1 MPRDNAVIIL
11 HKITLVK
18 GKKLLYNGR
27 AMLSWCCRKILL
39 SLLLAMLLLP
49 LASSRARAQSAWD
62 KACVGSGTGADVA
75 TIQGVTCLL
84 RNILNVVLTILGFI
98 GFVMLVYASFN
109 LLISGGQPSHLETT
123 KGTFTYVIIGL
134 FLAVGSFAIMKVV
147 DSLVNKA
154 SGSTIMELKFPGN
167 TVENKPQPKP

>member
-1 MPRDNAVIIL
+1 M
-11 HKITLVK
+11 
-18 GKKLLYNGR
+18 
-27 AMLSWCCRKILL
+27 
-39 SLLLAMLLLP
+39 LP
-49 LASSRARAQSAWD
+49 LASSRVSAQSAWD
-62 KACVGSGTGADVA
+62 NACVGSGTGADVA
-75 TIQGVTCLL
+75 TIQGITCLL

-109 LLISGGQPSHLETT
+109 LLISGGQPSHLETA

-147 DSLVNKA
+147 DSLVSSA
-154 SGSTIMELKFPGN
+154 SGLTIMELKFLGN